1 MSFAY
6 ELDFDN
12 AFLLGR
18 GKNARTKSKGV
29 ENNLCHHFTLKD
41 DETDT
46 PKVLPGKVISD
57 NSFLFGPACDI
68 QNRSVI
74 YPCNRNRCRIPCP
87 CKLCRGHGGGGGMG
101 PTKTCSKSDY
111 CCSCSDCNEQLK
123 EHSRFHRVWHESCKF
138 CENLLQCFPNFNFW
152 FLNSGK
158 KLLQVDGHYRTEH
171 FPIKPLVDNAN
182 LRVFSPNPNS
192 YTVYSLPSDYE
203 NYIQNMRLQANNF
216 LISCHECG
224 HHFRSA
230 EQFKEHVN
238 LNHLVTKRFYHN
250 FVNSSEEQT
259 DFTCEHCAKMLRNK
273 PEFVKHVMKEHYQ
286 YHVMYDCDKCGKQ
299 YSRLSELSRHKRC
312 VHEPSLRH
320 QCTYCGK
327 DFQRKDHLAA
337 HVLRIHENGQIYE
350 CEKCNIRFNKKSTL
364 DRHLSSSRNGNG
376 SYKYQCSDCELSFC
390 TGKQM
395 HAHLNDHIGL
405 ACENCGEMFKR
416 IDNLQRHVR
425 KRNAMNCSYCGENFC
440 NEPSLRKHKYKLHLD
455 DILQMPHE

>member
-1 MSFAY
+1 MVVVWDRPKHVPNQITAVAVVIVMNSSKNIPDSTGSGMRVASSVRIFS
-6 ELDFDN
+6 N
-12 AFLLGR
+12 AFQTSISGSSTV
-18 GKNARTKSKGV
+18 GKSCYKLMGIIELN
-29 ENNLCHHFTLKD
+29 
-41 DETDT
+41 
-46 PKVLPGKVISD
+46 I
-57 NSFLFGPACDI
+57 FLSSLWLIMLICD
-68 QNRSVI
+68 
-74 YPCNRNRCRIPCP
+74 
-87 CKLCRGHGGGGGMG
+87 
-101 PTKTCSKSDY
+101 
-111 CCSCSDCNEQLK
+111 
-123 EHSRFHRVWHESCKF
+123 
-138 CENLLQCFPNFNFW
+138 
-152 FLNSGK
+152 
-158 KLLQVDGHYRTEH
+158 
-171 FPIKPLVDNAN
+171 
-182 LRVFSPNPNS
+182 PNS

-327 DFQRKDHLAA
+327 YFQRKDHLAA

-376 SYKYQCSDCELSFC
+376 SYKYQCSDCELGFC

-455 DILQMPHE
+455 DLFADAS